1 MNKEIL
7 LMNHNNYRNLEINL
21 IKAIEQNNIN
31 HFRNILGS
39 NLCYTN
45 MKLLNNLFFYCI
57 YYIKD
62 NNFKPLFLSTLL
74 NLGVDP
80 NTIVDNPNNYK
91 NMNLNINYN
100 ANANFVSIENNVGK
114 SILMFACENS
124 SYSLV
129 KDLCDINNKIQKT
142 LNINYIDKNGRNA
155 LFYLKGGMDDK
166 KILELLIKKGI
177 EINKRDKDDNTP
189 LNYIII
195 HTKKLQLI
203 YDLIEIGGANFMI
216 KNKDGKNGLDLIND
230 IMIVRKNQN
239 NLINNFEDL
248 KPLIKILQNKLSIK
262 LFSSNKLNENNSET
276 SCSSGDNN
284 KINNNN
290 NLIKLSSLSSI
301 KSSNN
306 SNNTDNENDNG
317 NNNKNN
323 TNINNHNIFVKL
335 NPLSLIVGTEFNDN
349 SDINST
355 TKKIDYYTQLNRNKK
370 YLLNL
375 LKNSENH
382 IKENSKLIEQEI
394 IKKKEEIKKLQ
405 NVLKEKAIASKG
417 ININHSKNLDNLK
430 KDLNNIK
437 KKINDKKQSLLKE
450 KSNCLFEIK
459 ENKNYMFKYNY
470 SMINK
475 ELKNDYIYNQLQ
487 IDLIDFM
494 TYVQNEN
501 LKLEP
506 TLKKLNDLVQQ
517 SVNKC
522 LGEEYKL
529 KMYGS
534 RATKLCL
541 PWSDID
547 YVISS
552 NRTIHFEPLKQL
564 NDYLIDLY
572 DKFFSDM
579 KYIAGASIPLLKIF
593 TNNEY
598 HKISLDI
605 SMENPEHHGEECV
618 NYIKQKV
625 KEYEVLTPLTL
636 ALKTIL
642 QKACLN
648 DPYVG
653 GLSSYGVILLIIH
666 FLNVQQ
672 KKGNDISIKSLGRLF
687 YDILYYYGSE
697 YDITN
702 PIIVED
708 NENTQK
714 IISIH
719 QFQLLKNEFILVD
732 PLNISNNVARN
743 TRQFQNIK
751 LAFQIGYVSVKESCE
766 CGCHYQYNG
775 INIKEEECCHNLLNR
790 IFNDVKRER
799 KY

>member
-7 LMNHNNYRNLEINL
+7 IMNHNNYRNLEINL

-91 NMNLNINYN
+91 NMNLSFNYN
-100 ANANFVSIENNVGK
+100 TNANFVSFENNVGK
-114 SILMFACENS
+114 SILMLACENS
-124 SYSLV
+124 NYSLV

-195 HTKKLQLI
+195 HTKKLHLI

-216 KNKDGKNGLDLIND
+216 KNKDGKNALDLIKD
-230 IMIVRKNQN
+230 IMIVRKNQT

-317 NNNKNN
+317 NNNNNN

-370 YLLNL
+370 YFLNL
-375 LKNSENH
+375 LKTSENH
-382 IKENSKLIEQEI
+382 IKENTKLIEQEI
-394 IKKKEEIKKLQ
+394 MKKKEEIKKLQ

-459 ENKNYMFKYNY
+459 DNKNYMAKYNY

-506 TLKKLNDLVQQ
+506 TLKKLNDLIQQ

-687 YDILYYYGSE
+687 YDILFYYGSE

-702 PIIVED
+702 PIIVEE

>member
-91 NMNLNINYN
+91 NMNLSFNYN
-100 ANANFVSIENNVGK
+100 TNANFVSFENNVGK
-114 SILMFACENS
+114 SILMLACENS
-124 SYSLV
+124 NYSLV

-195 HTKKLQLI
+195 HTKKLHLI

-216 KNKDGKNGLDLIND
+216 KNKDGKNALDLIKD
-230 IMIVRKNQN
+230 IMIVRKNQT

-317 NNNKNN
+317 NNNNNN

-370 YLLNL
+370 YFLNL
-375 LKNSENH
+375 LKTSENH
-382 IKENSKLIEQEI
+382 IKENTKLIEQEI
-394 IKKKEEIKKLQ
+394 MKKKEEIKKLQ

-459 ENKNYMFKYNY
+459 DNKNYMAKYNY

-506 TLKKLNDLVQQ
+506 TLKKLNDLIQQ

-687 YDILYYYGSE
+687 YDILFYYGSE

-702 PIIVED
+702 PIIVEE

>member
-1 MNKEIL
+1 
-7 LMNHNNYRNLEINL
+7 
-21 IKAIEQNNIN
+21 
-31 HFRNILGS
+31 
-39 NLCYTN
+39 
-45 MKLLNNLFFYCI
+45 
-57 YYIKD
+57 
-62 NNFKPLFLSTLL
+62 
-74 NLGVDP
+74 
-80 NTIVDNPNNYK
+80 
-91 NMNLNINYN
+91 
-100 ANANFVSIENNVGK
+100 
-114 SILMFACENS
+114 
-124 SYSLV
+124 
-129 KDLCDINNKIQKT
+129 
-142 LNINYIDKNGRNA
+142 
-155 LFYLKGGMDDK
+155 
-166 KILELLIKKGI
+166 
-177 EINKRDKDDNTP
+177 
-189 LNYIII
+189 
-195 HTKKLQLI
+195 
-203 YDLIEIGGANFMI
+203 
-216 KNKDGKNGLDLIND
+216 
-230 IMIVRKNQN
+230 
-239 NLINNFEDL
+239 
-248 KPLIKILQNKLSIK
+248 
-262 LFSSNKLNENNSET
+262 
-276 SCSSGDNN
+276 
-284 KINNNN
+284 
-290 NLIKLSSLSSI
+290 
-301 KSSNN
+301 
-306 SNNTDNENDNG
+306 
-317 NNNKNN
+317 
-323 TNINNHNIFVKL
+323 
-335 NPLSLIVGTEFNDN
+335 
-349 SDINST
+349 
-355 TKKIDYYTQLNRNKK
+355 
-370 YLLNL
+370 
-375 LKNSENH
+375 
-382 IKENSKLIEQEI
+382 
-394 IKKKEEIKKLQ
+394 
-405 NVLKEKAIASKG
+405 
-417 ININHSKNLDNLK
+417 
-430 KDLNNIK
+430 
-437 KKINDKKQSLLKE
+437 
-450 KSNCLFEIK
+450 
-459 ENKNYMFKYNY
+459 
-470 SMINK
+470 MINK

-506 TLKKLNDLVQQ
+506 TLKKLNDLIQQ

-687 YDILYYYGSE
+687 YDILFYYGSE

-702 PIIVED
+702 PIIVEE

>member
-1 MNKEIL
+1 
-7 LMNHNNYRNLEINL
+7 
-21 IKAIEQNNIN
+21 
-31 HFRNILGS
+31 
-39 NLCYTN
+39 

-91 NMNLNINYN
+91 NMNLSFNYN
-100 ANANFVSIENNVGK
+100 TNANFVSFENNVGK
-114 SILMFACENS
+114 SILMLACENS
-124 SYSLV
+124 NYSLV

-195 HTKKLQLI
+195 HTKKLHLI

-216 KNKDGKNGLDLIND
+216 KNKDGKNALDLIKD
-230 IMIVRKNQN
+230 IMIVRKNQT

-317 NNNKNN
+317 NNNNNN

-370 YLLNL
+370 YFLNL
-375 LKNSENH
+375 LKTSENH
-382 IKENSKLIEQEI
+382 IKENTKLIEQEI

-459 ENKNYMFKYNY
+459 DNKNYMAKYNY

-506 TLKKLNDLVQQ
+506 TLKKLNDLIQQ

-687 YDILYYYGSE
+687 YDILFYYGSE

-702 PIIVED
+702 PIIVEE